1 MATKPPTTKTETVTT
16 PPGTGV
22 PDNQD
27 HSKPGDNVPAQPGG
41 TPWVPN
47 SPPTGTPAP
56 TGGPSTQRPPGWGV
70 IFMRVLGAYLAN
82 PRVSPAQVPDD
93 SILDLAAQLTDRL
106 IARYPTELSQA
117 A

>member
-1 MATKPPTTKTETVTT
+1 
-16 PPGTGV
+16 
-22 PDNQD
+22 
-27 HSKPGDNVPAQPGG
+27 
-41 TPWVPN
+41 
-47 SPPTGTPAP
+47 
-56 TGGPSTQRPPGWGV
+56 
-70 IFMRVLGAYLAN
+70 MRVLGAYLAN